1 MSSSL
6 DRMELERNAFQQI
19 NLLVLPVFH
28 YNRMSR
34 KKDSRLVLDQFG
46 KLLRS
51 KLEER
56 RGLLVP
62 GAADALSARV
72 IASLG
77 FEAIYI
83 TGAGVTNAMLGV
95 PDLGFISLPEL
106 AKHTSA
112 IRESVELP
120 IIVDADTGFGNPLN
134 VRYTVRVLERA
145 GANAIQIEDQVFP
158 KRCGHFTG
166 KQVIAAEEMVAKIR
180 AAVDA
185 RRSEDF
191 LIVARTD
198 ARAEH
203 GFQAAIDR
211 AAQWI
216 EAGADMTFVE
226 APEGIEEVRRIP
238 ALLRVPQVI
247 NMVPGGKTPIVE
259 AAELASMGFSMVL
272 YANAALQG
280 AIVGMQ
286 AALSELKARG
296 FLEESSG
303 KIASFA
309 ERQRLV
315 QKPLFDQLERKY
327 STK

>member
-1 MSSSL
+1 
-6 DRMELERNAFQQI
+6 
-19 NLLVLPVFH
+19 
-28 YNRMSR
+28 MSR
-34 KKDSRLVLDQFG
+34 KKDSRVVLDQFG

-83 TGAGVTNAMLGV
+83 TGAGVTNALLGL

-106 AKHTSA
+106 AQQTSA
-112 IRESVELP
+112 IREAVELP

-134 VRYTVRVLERA
+134 VRHTVQVLERA

-158 KRCGHFTG
+158 KRCGHFSG
-166 KQVIAAEEMVAKIR
+166 KQVIAAEEMMAKVR
-180 AAVDA
+180 AAADA
-185 RRSEDF
+185 RRSQDF

-216 EAGADMTFVE
+216 EAGADVTFVE
-226 APEGIEEVRRIP
+226 APESLEEVKRIP

-247 NMVPGGKTPIVE
+247 NMVPGGKTPIVD
-259 AAELASMGFSMVL
+259 AAALASMGFAVVL

-280 AIVGMQ
+280 AIAGMQ
-286 AALSELKARG
+286 GALSELKARG
-296 FLEESSG
+296 FLDESSG

-315 QKPLFDQLERKY
+315 QKPLFDELERKY
-327 STK
+327 SPK